1 MQDYDIAY
9 DFAVKAYK
17 QFKNIIKSIALF
29 GSVSKGTQNKES
41 DIDLIIIIDD
51 AYVKWD
57 LELVSWYREEL
68 AKLVEK
74 QKHGKRIHINTVTLT
89 TFWERLINGEPVVI
103 NVLRYAQPLI
113 DPGDFFSPL
122 KALLINGRIRPTKES
137 INTVIKRAPL
147 HINRSKY
154 NILKAMEDLYW
165 AMVDSAHG
173 ALMSARQT
181 PPSPEHIPE
190 MLDSIFVNKGLLE
203 TKYVDWFKEMYAI
216 AHHLSAGN
224 IVDVSGKHIQMYRE
238 RTEDFVN
245 QMTYLIREIEKRIN
259 NN

>member
-9 DFAVKAYK
+9 EFATKTYK
-17 QFKNIIKSIALF
+17 QFKNIIRSVALF
-29 GSVSKGTQNKES
+29 GSVSKNEQNKDS
-41 DIDLIIIIDD
+41 DIDIIVIVDD

-68 AKLVEK
+68 AKLIEHE
-74 QKHGKRIHINTVTLT
+74 KHGKRLHVNTITLT

-113 DPGDFFSPL
+113 DPGNFLSPL
-122 KALLINGRIRPTKES
+122 KALLINGRIRPTKEA
-137 INTVIKRAPL
+137 INTVINRAPQ
-147 HINRSKY
+147 HITRSKY
-154 NILKAMEDLYW
+154 HILKSLEDLYW

-173 ALMSARQT
+173 ALMRAKQT

-190 MLDSIFVNKGLLE
+190 LLTNVFVNKNLLDV
-203 TKYVDWFKEMYAI
+203 KYVDWFKEMYAI
-216 AHHLSAGN
+216 AHHLGSGN
-224 IVDVSGKHIQMYRE
+224 IVDISGRHIQMYRD

-245 QMTYLIREIEKRIN
+245 QMTYLIKEIDKRIKE
-259 NN
+259 